1 MNSRNSWRILLFIF
15 LIASISCTTPEKSSS
30 REVKKDT
37 RDKRKSPIILT
48 AKEGDFYLNLRQNN
62 FFDYFGKDPASNK
75 ADLYAGTYKIE
86 GDSLLL
92 GFYNNYAPQDLTN
105 MGYIDR
111 KNNLLTL
118 FSKDP
123 SKNRKMQILFG
134 AN

>member
-1 MNSRNSWRILLFIF
+1 MNSPNFWRSLLFIGILSF
-15 LIASISCTTPEKSSS
+15 FSCSTPERSSS
-30 REVKKDT
+30 REVKKET

-48 AKEGDFYLNLRQNN
+48 AKEGDYYLNLRQNN
-62 FFDYFGKDPASNK
+62 FFDYFGKDPSSNR

-92 GFYNNYAPQDLTN
+92 GFYNNYAPQDLTS

-118 FSKDP
+118 FSKDQT
-123 SKNRKMQILFG
+123 KNRKMQILFG
-134 AN
+134 PK

>member
-1 MNSRNSWRILLFIF
+1 MNSPNSWRSLLFIF
-15 LIASISCTTPEKSSS
+15 IISALSCTTPEKSSS
-30 REVKKDT
+30 REVKKET
-37 RDKRKSPIILT
+37 RDKRKSPIVLT
-48 AKEGDFYLNLRQNN
+48 AKEGDYYLNLRQNN

-134 AN
+134 GN

>member
-1 MNSRNSWRILLFIF
+1 MNSPNFWRSLLFI
-15 LIASISCTTPEKSSS
+15 LPMSSLSCSTPERSSS
-30 REVKKDT
+30 REVKKET
-37 RDKRKSPIILT
+37 KDKRKSPIVLT
-48 AKEGDFYLNLRQNN
+48 AKEGDYYLNLRQNN

-105 MGYIDR
+105 MGFIDR

-118 FSKDP
+118 FSKEP

>member
-1 MNSRNSWRILLFIF
+1 MNSPKSWRILLFIF

-48 AKEGDFYLNLRQNN
+48 AKEGDYYLNLRQNN

-111 KNNLLTL
+111 KNSLLTL
-118 FSKDP
+118 FSKEP

>member
-1 MNSRNSWRILLFIF
+1 MSSPNFQRSLWFVF
-15 LIASISCTTPEKSSS
+15 LAGFLACSAPERSTS
-30 REVKKDT
+30 REVKKET
-37 RDKRKSPIILT
+37 RDKRKSPIVLT
-48 AKEGDFYLNLRQNN
+48 AREGDYYLNLRQNN

-92 GFYNNYAPQDLTN
+92 GFYNNYAPSDLTN
-105 MGYIDR
+105 MGYID
-111 KNNLLTL
+111 KSHNMLTL

-134 AN
+134 AQ